1 MDGIIFVL
9 CLCDYE
15 LATFVV
21 LCLYLGGLLDFL
33 YTSTQQQ
40 WFEPFLEEYF
50 RFFGVR
56 ILILI

>member
-9 CLCDYE
+9 CLRDYE

-50 RFFGVR
+50 RFSE
-56 ILILI
+56 